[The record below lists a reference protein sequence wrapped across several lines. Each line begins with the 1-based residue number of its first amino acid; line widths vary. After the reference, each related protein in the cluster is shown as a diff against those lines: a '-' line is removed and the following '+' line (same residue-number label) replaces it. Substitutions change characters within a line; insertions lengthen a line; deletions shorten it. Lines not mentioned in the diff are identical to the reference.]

1 MNTSVF
7 AAPIKGTL
15 SMVRDKL
22 SIPYGLKS
30 FEISTSHFITV
41 SDLTIYLKSKGI
53 SHVRFI
59 SLEGQLIPGSTHI
72 QTIKHQPL
80 YLSLDEHVYKII
92 PSGTVCH
99 YSTIDL
105 YDSLNLSARDSNL
118 IQAAVR
124 NLNTL
129 YTHSDLLRKDHLEQT
144 INSLVKSGNNDYVET
159 KKKMINLECEQAE
172 MIEEYKSIKK
182 RAEMYSWRLL
192 WIGFW
197 ISAFQCAYIGIGTY
211 MIYSW
216 DFMEPQA
223 YAINLGN
230 FILAYA
236 TYALQ
241 KQELSRDNVFDI
253 LARRKMLQISKVQGF
268 DIERFDEITK
278 ELKDLKS
285 KY

>member
-15 SMVRDKL
+15 SMVRDRL

-30 FEISTSHFITV
+30 FEISTTHFITIG
-41 SDLTIYLKSKGI
+41 DLTIHLKSQGI
-53 SHVRFI
+53 PSVRFI

-80 YLSLDEHVYKII
+80 YISLDESIYKII

-105 YDSLNLSARDSNL
+105 YDSLNLSARD
-118 IQAAVR
+118 R
-124 NLNTL
+124 NLVQASVRHLNNL
-129 YTHSDLLRKDHLEQT
+129 FTHSDLIPKDQLIQT
-144 INSLVKSGNNDYVET
+144 IHSLVKTGNNEYSEN
-159 KKKMINLECEQAE
+159 KKKMINLECERAE
-172 MIEEYKSIKK
+172 MLDEYKSIKK
-182 RAEMYSWRLL
+182 KAETYSWRML

-197 ISAFQCAYIGIGTY
+197 ISVLQFSYIGIGTY
-211 MIYSW
+211 MVHSW

-230 FILAYA
+230 FILAYG

-241 KQELSRDNVFDI
+241 KQELSRDNFFD
-253 LARRKMLQISKVQGF
+253 LLTKRRMQQICKVQGF
-268 DIERFDEITK
+268 DLQRFDEITK
-278 ELKDLKS
+278 ELKVLKE

>member
-1 MNTSVF
+1 
-7 AAPIKGTL
+7 
-15 SMVRDKL
+15 
-22 SIPYGLKS
+22 
-30 FEISTSHFITV
+30 
-41 SDLTIYLKSKGI
+41 
-53 SHVRFI
+53 
-59 SLEGQLIPGSTHI
+59 
-72 QTIKHQPL
+72 
-80 YLSLDEHVYKII
+80 
-92 PSGTVCH
+92 
-99 YSTIDL
+99 
-105 YDSLNLSARDSNL
+105 L

-144 INSLVKSGNNDYVET
+144 IHSLVKSGNNDYVVT

-182 RAEMYSWRLL
+182 RAEMYSWRML